1 MLLTLT
7 IKYLQFRVKKA
18 RRSLEIEKNVYIKHA
33 LESLIQSYQ
42 ETLMFLATEK
52 EILKNKKKK

>member
-1 MLLTLT
+1 MLLTFT

-18 RRSLEIEKNVYIKHA
+18 KRSLGIEKNVYVKHA

-52 EILKNKKKK
+52 EILKNKK